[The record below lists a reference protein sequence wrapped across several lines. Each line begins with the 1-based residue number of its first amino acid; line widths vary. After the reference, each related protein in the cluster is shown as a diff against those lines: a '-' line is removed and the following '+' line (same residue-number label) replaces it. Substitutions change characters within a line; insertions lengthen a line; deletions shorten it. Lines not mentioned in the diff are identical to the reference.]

1 MSNYNE
7 YLHGDFKQ
15 LGFPNYIKM
24 LDTELR
30 LKDVSFLF
38 TRENLPGPPFFGKYD
53 AEFRFAIAHPS
64 EDSGK
69 RPFIAMIQTSLFH
82 ASIQDRQQAMLHSQF
97 NYWPVPDRQ
106 ALIAD
111 ILQALEDHLR
121 QSLSVSD
128 RITAASRMH
137 QGETLTAHVK
147 KRC

>member
-53 AEFRFAIAHPS
+53 AEFRFAVAHPS
-64 EDSGK
+64 EASGK
-69 RPFIAMIQTSLFH
+69 RPFIAMIQSSLLDI
-82 ASIQDRQQAMLHSQF
+82 SVQDRHQSMLHSQF
-97 NYWPVPDRQ
+97 YYWPVPNCQ
-106 ALIAD
+106 ALKAD
-111 ILQALEDHLR
+111 ILQAFEDHLR
-121 QSLSVSD
+121 HSLSVSD
-128 RITAASRMH
+128 RMNAAGRLV
-137 QGETLTAHVK
+137 QQEGLTAHVK